1 MRIKII
7 LAALAATVAFSIPA
21 GAQSQPLK
29 IATVNVGKLFEKYY
43 KKEQADAMFKEF
55 AQGLEKQSKEL
66 VGSVQKADKE
76 YRDLLD
82 KSNDQASSADERDKN
97 KQAAERKFRE
107 VKDLD
112 QSYQEF
118 TAQAKTKIDEKS
130 RLLAEKLLGEI
141 KDAVAA
147 KAKAGS
153 FSLVI
158 DVAAVGANLAPIVLY
173 SNGENDLTQ
182 AVLEQLNAMAPVS
195 TATPKSTAKP

>member
-7 LAALAATVAFSIPA
+7 LAALAATLAFSISA

-43 KKEQADAMFKEF
+43 KKEQADAAFKEF
-55 AQGLEKQSKEL
+55 AQKLEKQSKEM

-82 KSNDQASSADERDKN
+82 KSNDQASSADERDKS

-118 TAQAKTKIDEKS
+118 TAQAKTQIDEKS
-130 RLLAEKLLGEI
+130 RMLAEKLLGDI
-141 KDAVAA
+141 KEAVAA

-158 DVAAVGANLAPIVLY
+158 DAAAVGANLAPIVLY

-182 AVLEQLNAMAPVS
+182 AVLEQLNAVAPVS
-195 TATPKSTAKP
+195 PAPPKSTGKP